1 MEYYQRNYQQAND
14 TILYKNMSII
24 CSQKFV
30 TLISIIPACGNL
42 PEQIRWLLMS
52 DVKLGKVYGIHFGTC
67 TQFRPIKA
75 TYPSCLQIDDFSS
88 VRFFQDI
95 ILRQKKRE
103 LCRQNFVLD
112 CDGSGYQNRRCSGLR
127 GSPQSVIPSFV
138 IIRRSRRE

>member
-1 MEYYQRNYQQAND
+1 
-14 TILYKNMSII
+14 MSII

-52 DVKLGKVYGIHFGTC
+52 DVKLGKVFGIHFGTC

-127 GSPQSVIPSFV
+127 GSLRSQYFPRLLELDKAVKNEAILEIGADAPQES
-138 IIRRSRRE
+138 